1 MTNERRSSGRRKFG
15 YYMPVFD
22 NRNGDTIGYLANISA
37 QGFKLESPK
46 KISTDVIFQMRMDL
60 TPEISKTK
68 FITFNA
74 KAIWSQPDPIA
85 PMEYTHGFQIVSMA
99 PDARAIFES
108 IAEKYGQPE

>member
-1 MTNERRSSGRRKFG
+1 MSNERRASNRRRFG
-15 YYMPVFD
+15 YYMPVYD
-22 NRNGDTIGYLANISA
+22 NRNGETIGYLANISA

-46 KISTDVIFQMRMDL
+46 KISTDIIYQMRMDL

-68 FITFNA
+68 FITFQA
-74 KAIWSQPDPIA
+74 KSIWSQPDPIA
-85 PMEYTHGFQIVSMA
+85 PTEYLHGFQIITIA